1 MNTISNSEPQV
12 SFTQMD
18 DATPEELALIVELS
32 KKHLNDKLVD
42 KMIDLLNELK
52 GPTLGYRV
60 DRYEHSL
67 QTATRAFRE
76 GARVDMVVAALLHDV
91 GDAMAPANHAEL
103 AASIL
108 EPYVDEEA
116 AWVVEH
122 HGLFQGYHYFDKI
135 GLDPNARE
143 RHRKNPYF
151 DATAHFCGSWDQ
163 VSFDPDYQTMELDSF
178 VPLLRE
184 VFSRPA
190 TGYRTD

>member
-1 MNTISNSEPQV
+1 MNAISTPEPQV
-12 SFTQMD
+12 SFIRMD
-18 DATPEELALIVELS
+18 DATPEELSLIVELS
-32 KKHLNDKLVD
+32 KKHLNEKLVET
-42 KMIDLLNELK
+42 MVDLLEHLK

-67 QTATRAFRE
+67 QTASRALRE
-76 GARVDMVVAALLHDV
+76 DARVDMVVAALLHDV

-108 EPYVDEEA
+108 RPYLDEESV
-116 AWVVEH
+116 WVVEH

-143 RHRKNPYF
+143 RHRKNPFF

-163 VSFDPDYQTMELDSF
+163 VSFDPDYPTMPLESF
-178 VPLLRE
+178 VPALRE

-190 TGYRTD
+190 TGYRTE